1 MPEIAERLRLS
12 GGSGASAVSGCGGGS
27 PGRGGGGEFLEQL
40 DELRRRII
48 YSVVAVAVG
57 FIGAWFFRDYLVAL
71 VFGPMR
77 EFLGEGERLQGL
89 DAAELFVVNI
99 KLAAMAGLLVA
110 SPVVMS
116 QIWLFIAP
124 GLYAHEK
131 KWAVP
136 FVVLSTVCFVGGAAF
151 AHQVVF
157 RLTMQFFASFENE
170 YFTFAPR
177 VSNSFGIYLRLMLAF
192 GVVFQLPVVV
202 LFLAKM
208 GVLTARFMIKHFKY
222 ALLGIFIISAVVTP
236 GGEVVTQLAAV
247 SSALDRAGFAI
258 ISTAMQDCL
267 ADPDQAARTDEGLT
281 TEELEKLFL
290 MLA

>member
-1 MPEIAERLRLS
+1 MALVPFPNKAAKSLAGEELEPDWDDHPES
-12 GGSGASAVSGCGGGS
+12 DDGGKMS
-27 PGRGGGGEFLEQL
+27 FLEHL

-57 FIGAWFFRDYLVAL
+57 FVGAWFFRDYLVAF

-77 EFLGEGERLQGL
+77 EFLSEGERLQGL

-151 AHQVVF
+151 AHEVVF
-157 RLTMQFFASFENE
+157 RLTMQFFAGFENE

-177 VSNSFGIYLRLMLAF
+177 ASNYFGIYLRLMLAF
-192 GVVFQLPVVV
+192 GLVFQLPVVV

-208 GVLTARFMIKHFKY
+208 GVLTARFMITHFKY
-222 ALLGIFIISAVVTP
+222 AVLGIFIISAVVTP
-236 GGEVVTQLAAV
+236 GGEVVTQLAM
-247 SSALDRAGFAI
+247 AGPLTLLYIFSI
-258 ISTAMQDCL
+258 GL
-267 ADPDQAARTDEGLT
+267 AWAFGKKRKRDED
-281 TEELEKLFL
+281 ENESPR
-290 MLA
+290 

>member
-1 MPEIAERLRLS
+1 MALVPFPSKGSKSSADEDLEPDWDDHPES
-12 GGSGASAVSGCGGGS
+12 DDGGKMS
-27 PGRGGGGEFLEQL
+27 FLEHL

-57 FIGAWFFRDYLVAL
+57 FMGAWFFRDYLVAL

-77 EFLGEGERLQGL
+77 EFLGEGGRLQGL

-136 FVVLSTVCFVGGAAF
+136 FVALSTICFIGGAAF

-192 GVVFQLPVVV
+192 GVVFQLPVLV

-208 GVLTARFMIKHFKY
+208 GVLTARFMVKHFKY
-222 ALLGIFIISAVVTP
+222 AVLGIFIVSAVVTP
-236 GGEVVTQLAAV
+236 GGEVVTQLAM
-247 SSALDRAGFAI
+247 AGPLTLLYIFSI
-258 ISTAMQDCL
+258 GL
-267 ADPDQAARTDEGLT
+267 AWAFGKKRKRDE
-281 TEELEKLFL
+281 EE
-290 MLA
+290 